1 MTKNPFDIYT
11 DEYENWFIEN
21 ELLFQSELL
30 ALKQVVPTNKKGIE
44 IGVGSGL
51 FAEKLNI
58 KFGIDPS
65 EKMLEFA
72 NQRKII
78 VEKGVAEN
86 LPYTDN
92 SFDFAVFVTS
102 ICFVENPEKAIKETY
117 RILNNN
123 GEIIIAFIDKES
135 SLGQILEKNK
145 NESKFYIDAKFF
157 SVKEIVELIE
167 TNGFLINSIF
177 QTLTKKN
184 IKAIEQPLKGYE
196 KGSFIVIKGNKKAH
210 NNKYR
215 AFGR

>member
-72 NQRKII
+72 KQRKII

-145 NESKFYIDAKFF
+145 NESKFYKDAKFF

-184 IKAIEQPLKGYE
+184 IKAIEQPSKGYK

-210 NNKYR
+210 NNVQKQ
-215 AFGR
+215 

>member
-11 DEYENWFIEN
+11 AEYENWFIKN

-72 NQRKII
+72 KQREII
-78 VEKGVAEN
+78 VEKGVAEK
-86 LPYTDN
+86 LPYADN

-123 GEIIIAFIDKES
+123 GEIIIAIIDKES

-145 NESKFYIDAKFF
+145 NESRFYKDANFF

-177 QTLTKKN
+177 QTLTKNN
-184 IKAIEQPLKGYE
+184 INAIEQPLKGYG
-196 KGSFIVIKGNKKAH
+196 KGSFIVIKGNKKSP
-210 NNKYR
+210 
-215 AFGR
+215 